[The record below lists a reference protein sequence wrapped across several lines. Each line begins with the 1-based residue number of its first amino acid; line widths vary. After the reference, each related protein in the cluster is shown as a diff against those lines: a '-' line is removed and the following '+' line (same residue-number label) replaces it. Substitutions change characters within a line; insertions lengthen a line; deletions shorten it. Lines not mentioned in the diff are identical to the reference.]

1 MQAQRLPQALL
12 VSNQANRERLGIA
25 RKSFSFLPPGNLADD
40 GGVDEFDFRL
50 SVFQH
55 RFDSRVCASLK
66 SRLHI
71 FMPASGSAS
80 LAYYNTHI

>member
-1 MQAQRLPQALL
+1 MPAQRLPQALL

-40 GGVDEFDFRL
+40 GGVDELDFRL

-55 RFDSRVCASLK
+55 RFDSSVCASFK

-71 FMPASGSAS
+71 FMPAPGSAG
-80 LAYYNTHI
+80 LADFNTHI